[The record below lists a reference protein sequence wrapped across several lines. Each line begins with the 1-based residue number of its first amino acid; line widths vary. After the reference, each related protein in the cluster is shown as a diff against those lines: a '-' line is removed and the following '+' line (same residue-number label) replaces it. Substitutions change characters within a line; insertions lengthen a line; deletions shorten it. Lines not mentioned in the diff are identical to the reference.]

1 MVSKVSDT
9 FVTVGTINKFK
20 HFWTRHYLEGIFLLE
35 EIGCLYES
43 EVLNDKG
50 LKILMQ
56 KN

>member
-1 MVSKVSDT
+1 VVSKVSDT
-9 FVTVGTINKFK
+9 FVTFGTINKFK
-20 HFWTRHYLEGIFLLE
+20 HFWTRHYLEGISLLK
-35 EIGCLYES
+35 EIGCLYEF

>member
-1 MVSKVSDT
+1 MVSKVSNT